1 MEVMSSLDS
10 AFLRMETANTSLHI
24 ASLAIFEGPAPA
36 YDELF
41 DLIARKLAD
50 LPRYTQRVREVPL
63 WLGRPVW
70 VQDPNLNLHY
80 HLRHT
85 VLPRPGGDDEVR
97 TLMARLMSAQLDR
110 SRPLWE
116 EWLVEGLDA
125 DRWALIGKV
134 HHCMVDGVAG
144 TDILSKLLDTERAPK
159 RDPFV
164 GQPIPRVSSEP
175 SRLRLLGSALTT
187 LPHRPV
193 QGVRS
198 VADAVTHPQRTRE
211 SATLLARG
219 ALSWTRLAK
228 PAESSS
234 LTGSLGRARAWDF
247 THTTFDEIKAV
258 RAAYGGSFNDVVVS
272 AIARGFRDLLI
283 ERGERPGA
291 HAVRTLI
298 PVSVRGGTEGTAN
311 EVSAMIA
318 DLPVDAADPVARYQA
333 VCAQMNRLKESGE
346 IQMGELIAD
355 AGGWTSPL
363 LLSIGLKGA
372 FRLPH
377 RHLVTV
383 ATNVPGPRVPL
394 YGAGRRLIE
403 LYPYVPIADR
413 MRIGVAM
420 TSYNRMLTFG
430 ITADAASTPD
440 LPVLTAGITEGMR
453 ELVAA
458 ANGVNPLAA
467 SKRIRAQTA

>member
-1 MEVMSSLDS
+1 MEVMSPLDS

-24 ASLAIFEGPAPA
+24 ASLAIFEGPAPT
-36 YDELF
+36 YDEVF
-41 DLIARKLAD
+41 NLIARKLVD

-70 VQDPNLNLHY
+70 VEDPNLNLHY

-85 VLPRPGGDDEVR
+85 VLPRPGGDDELR
-97 TLMARLMSAQLDR
+97 SLMARLMSAQLDR

-116 EWLVEGLDA
+116 EWLVEGLA
-125 DRWALIGKV
+125 EGRWALIGKV

-144 TDILSKLLDTERAPK
+144 TDILSKLLDSEPAPK
-159 RDPFV
+159 REPFV
-164 GQPIPRVSSEP
+164 GQPIPDAVAEP
-175 SRLRLLGSALTT
+175 SSLRLLGSALTS
-187 LPHRPV
+187 LPHRPL
-193 QGVRS
+193 QGIRS
-198 VADAVTHPQRTRE
+198 VAEAAAHPARTLE
-211 SATLLARG
+211 SATLLAHG
-219 ALSWTRLAK
+219 ALSWSRLAK

-247 THTTFDEIKAV
+247 TQTTFDDIKAV

-298 PVSVRGGTEGTAN
+298 PVSVRGGTEGVAN

-318 DLPVDAADPVARYQA
+318 DLPVDATDPVARYQA
-333 VCAQMNRLKESGE
+333 VCAEMSQLKESGE
-346 IQMGELIAD
+346 IQLAELISD
-355 AGGWTSPL
+355 AGGWTAPL
-363 LLSIGLKGA
+363 LLSIGLKSV

-383 ATNVPGPRVPL
+383 ATNVPGPRMPL
-394 YGAGRRLIE
+394 YAAGRRLLE

-420 TSYNRMLTFG
+420 TSYDRILTFG

-440 LPVLTAGITEGMR
+440 LNVLTAGITDGMR
-453 ELVAA
+453 ELVEAA
-458 ANGVNPLAA
+458 HGVNPLAA
-467 SKRIRAQTA
+467 RKRVRAQTA

>member
-1 MEVMSSLDS
+1 MEVMSPLDS
-10 AFLRMETANTSLHI
+10 AFLRMETSNTSLHI
-24 ASLAIFEGPAPA
+24 ASLAIFEGPAPT

-41 DLIARKLAD
+41 EIFARKLVD
-50 LPRYTQRVREVPL
+50 LPRYRQRVREVPL

-70 VQDPNLNLHY
+70 VEDPNLNLHY

-85 VLPRPGGDDEVR
+85 VLPRPGGDDELR
-97 TLMARLMSAQLDR
+97 TLMGRLMSTQLDR

-116 EWLVEGLDA
+116 EWLVEGLSGG
-125 DRWALIGKV
+125 RWALVGKV

-144 TDILSKLLDTERAPK
+144 TDILSKILDTEREPQHE
-159 RDPFV
+159 PCF
-164 GQPIPRVSSEP
+164 GQPIPDVSSEP
-175 SRLRLLGSALTT
+175 GKARLLASALTS

-193 QGVRS
+193 NGVRAA
-198 VADAVTHPQRTRE
+198 VDAVARPQRTWDN
-211 SATLLARG
+211 AQLLAHG
-219 ALSWTRLAK
+219 ALTWTRLAK

-234 LTGSLGRARAWDF
+234 LTGPLARARSWDF
-247 THTTFDEIKAV
+247 TRTTFDDIKAV

-298 PVSVRGGTEGTAN
+298 PVSVRGGSEGLAN

-333 VCAQMNRLKESGE
+333 VREQMARLKESGE
-346 IQMGELIAD
+346 VELGEVLAGV
-355 AGGWTSPL
+355 GGWTSPL
-363 LLSIGLKGA
+363 LLSIGMKSV

-383 ATNVPGPRVPL
+383 ATNVPGPRRPL
-394 YGAGRRLIE
+394 FAAGRRLLE
-403 LYPYVPIADR
+403 LYPFVPIADR
-413 MRIGVAM
+413 IRIGVAM
-420 TSYNRMLTFG
+420 TSYDRVLTFG

-440 LPVLTAGITEGMR
+440 LPVLTEGISEGMR
-453 ELVAA
+453 ELVEAA
-458 ANGVNPLAA
+458 RGVNPLN
-467 SKRIRAQTA
+467 KRKRVSAQTA

>member
-1 MEVMSSLDS
+1 MEVMSPLDS

-24 ASLAIFEGPAPA
+24 ASLAIFEGPAPT
-36 YDELF
+36 YDEMF
-41 DLIARKLAD
+41 DLIARKLVD
-50 LPRYTQRVREVPL
+50 LPRYRQRVREVPL

-70 VQDPNLNLHY
+70 VEDPNLNVHY

-85 VLPRPGGDDEVR
+85 VLPRPGGDDELR

-116 EWLVEGLDA
+116 EWLVEGLA
-125 DRWALIGKV
+125 GGRWALVGKV

-159 RDPFV
+159 LDRFV
-164 GQPIPRVSSEP
+164 GQPIPFANSEP

-193 QGVRS
+193 RGIRS
-198 VADAVTHPQRTRE
+198 VGDAVAHPQRSLE
-211 SATLLARG
+211 SAALLAQG

-228 PAESSS
+228 PAEPSS
-234 LTGSLGRARAWDF
+234 LTGSLGRSRAWDF
-247 THTTFDEIKAV
+247 TRTTFDDIKAV

-283 ERGERPGA
+283 ERGERPDA

-298 PVSVRGGTEGTAN
+298 PVSVRGGAEGVAN

-333 VCAQMNRLKESGE
+333 VCAELSRLKESGE
-346 IQMGELIAD
+346 VQLAELLTE

-363 LLSIGLKGA
+363 LLSLGLKSV

-383 ATNVPGPRVPL
+383 ATNVPGPRQQL
-394 YGAGRRLIE
+394 YAAGRQLLE

-413 MRIGVAM
+413 IRIGVAM
-420 TSYNRMLTFG
+420 TSYNRVLTFG

-440 LPVLTAGITEGMR
+440 LAVLTAGITDGMR
-453 ELVAA
+453 ELVEAA
-458 ANGVNPLAA
+458 RGVNPLAA
-467 SKRIRAQTA
+467 SKRARAQTA

>member
-1 MEVMSSLDS
+1 MEVMSPLDS
-10 AFLRMETANTSLHI
+10 AFLRMETPNTSLHI
-24 ASLAIFEGPAPA
+24 ASLAIFEGPAPT

-41 DLIARKLAD
+41 ALFARKLAD
-50 LPRYTQRVREVPL
+50 LPRYRQRIREVPL

-70 VQDPNLNLHY
+70 VEDPNLDLHY

-85 VLPRPGGDDEVR
+85 VIPRPGGDDELR
-97 TLMARLMSAQLDR
+97 TLMGRLMSTQLDR

-116 EWLVEGLDA
+116 EWLIEGLA
-125 DRWALIGKV
+125 GGRWALVGKV

-144 TDILSKLLDTERAPK
+144 TDILSKLLDVEPAPK
-159 RDPFV
+159 REPCF
-164 GQPIPRVSSEP
+164 GQPIPYADSEP
-175 SRLRLLGSALTT
+175 GQLRLLGSALTG

-193 QGVRS
+193 RGVRS
-198 VADAVTHPQRTRE
+198 AVRAISHPENAWE
-211 SATLLARG
+211 SAGLLARG
-219 ALSWTRLAK
+219 ALTWGRLAK

-234 LTGSLGRARAWDF
+234 LTGPLGRARAWDF
-247 THTTFDEIKAV
+247 TRTTFDDIKAV
-258 RAAYGGSFNDVVVS
+258 RAAYGGSFNDVVVA
-272 AIARGFRDLLI
+272 AITRGFRDLLI
-283 ERGERPGA
+283 ERGERPGG

-298 PVSVRGGTEGTAN
+298 PVSVRGGREGVAN

-333 VCAQMNRLKESGE
+333 VCEQMARLKDSGE
-346 IQMGELIAD
+346 IEIGEVLAG

-363 LLSIGLKGA
+363 LLSIGLKSV

-383 ATNVPGPRVPL
+383 ATNVPGPRRQL
-394 YGAGRRLIE
+394 YAAGRPLVE

-413 MRIGVAM
+413 IRIGVAM
-420 TSYNRMLTFG
+420 TSYNRVLTFG

-440 LPVLTAGITEGMR
+440 LPVLTAGIAAGMR
-453 ELVAA
+453 ELTRAA
-458 ANGVNPLAA
+458 HGVNAL
-467 SKRIRAQTA
+467 SKPKPVRAQTA

>member
-1 MEVMSSLDS
+1 MEVMSPLDS

-36 YDELF
+36 YDDLF
-41 DLIARKLAD
+41 DLIARKLVD

-70 VQDPNLNLHY
+70 VTDPHLNLHY

-85 VLPRPGGDDEVR
+85 VLPRPGGAAELR

-116 EWLVEGLDA
+116 EWLVEGLDGG
-125 DRWALIGKV
+125 RWALVGKV

-144 TDILSKLLDTERAPK
+144 TDILSKLLDTEPAPV
-159 RDPFV
+159 RDPFI
-164 GQPIPRVSSEP
+164 GQPIPEDGCEP
-175 SRLRLLGSALTT
+175 SSLRLLGSALTS
-187 LPHRPV
+187 LPHRPIR
-193 QGVRS
+193 GVR
-198 VADAVTHPQRTRE
+198 AVTGAAAHPQRTLE
-211 SATLLARG
+211 SATVLAHG
-219 ALSWTRLAK
+219 ALSWSRLAK

-234 LTGSLGRARAWDF
+234 LTGPLGRARAWDF
-247 THTTFDEIKAV
+247 TQTTFDDIKTV

-298 PVSVRGGTEGTAN
+298 PVSVRGGSEGVAN

-333 VCAQMNRLKESGE
+333 VCAEMSRLKESGE
-346 IQMGELIAD
+346 IQLGELFAD
-355 AGGWTSPL
+355 FGGWASPL
-363 LLSIGLKGA
+363 LLSIGLKGV

-383 ATNVPGPRVPL
+383 ATNVPGPRTTL
-394 YGAGRRLIE
+394 YAAGRRLLE

-413 MRIGVAM
+413 IRIGVAM
-420 TSYNRMLTFG
+420 TSYNRVLTFG

-440 LPVLTAGITEGMR
+440 LAVLTAGIGEGMR
-453 ELVAA
+453 ELVEA
-458 ANGVNPLAA
+458 ANGVNPLAT
-467 SKRIRAQTA
+467 SKRARAQTA